1 MNETYIQTIRSGIQ
15 HVIYLAKD
23 HWTQTP
29 NSCGFYYR
37 HELYGYIRVSKL
49 SDLIR
54 GAWDQAHTGW
64 EEYAWLCYENR
75 YLTIEEMAKRMLE
88 YRTYSAFEESLFQTF
103 WMKYGAES
111 HHTVAKVVIDVD
123 GTEYEAR

>member
-1 MNETYIQTIRSGIQ
+1 MNETYIQTIRGGIQ

-29 NSCGFYYR
+29 SCGFYYR

-49 SDLIR
+49 SELI
-54 GAWDQAHTGW
+54 WDDWNETYMNW

-75 YLTIEEMAKRMLE
+75 YLSIERMAEKMLE
-88 YRTYSAFEESLFQTF
+88 YRTYSEFKEFLFQMF